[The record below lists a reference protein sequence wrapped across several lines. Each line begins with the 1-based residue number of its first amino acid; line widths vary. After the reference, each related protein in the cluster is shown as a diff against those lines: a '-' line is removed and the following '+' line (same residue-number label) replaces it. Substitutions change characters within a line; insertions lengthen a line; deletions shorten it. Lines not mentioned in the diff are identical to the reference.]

1 MKQILKFLSYF
12 IGGLAIGV
20 LIVII
25 CIAFFTDVTLAEL
38 YDKLSVIGIL
48 SIIISCIGSIAALFI
63 AIFAQIL
70 LHESGHLIMGLLAKF
85 KFVSFRVA
93 NLTLL
98 KENGK
103 YKIKKFF
110 IAGTGG
116 QCLLSPPNEA
126 PSQSAVSWYLAGG
139 SLINVVTAIA
149 CFILWLKVDMPFFFN
164 LLAMYMWV
172 IGLLFA
178 LLNGLPLRIGGIT
191 NDGYNIVLMRKDASC
206 KQELMSQLYINA
218 ANQQGIRPRD
228 MPDAWFAY
236 QNITDYKNVFLVTS
250 QLTYAS
256 RLIDKKEYEAA
267 YTILN
272 EMHNHANEIIKL
284 LNHEIDCEL
293 LFLEHHYRKD
303 NTRANNLYTDELK
316 KYVAQAAKTMS
327 SKQRILCSMAYYV
340 DNNHDTAID
349 IYNKVLSNK
358 QNYLMLGEVEYDLDL
373 MKEVV
378 EQESVASNQ

>member
-12 IGGLAIGV
+12 IGGLTIGV

-25 CIAFFTDVTLAEL
+25 CVAFFTDIPLAEL
-38 YDKLSVIGIL
+38 YDKLSGIGIL
-48 SIIISCIGSIAALFI
+48 SIIISCIGSIAALFV

-116 QCLLSPPNEA
+116 QCLLSPPSET

-139 SLINVVTAIA
+139 SLINIVTAII

-164 LLAMYMWV
+164 LLTMYMWV

-191 NDGYNIVLMRKDASC
+191 NDGYNIMLMRKDASC

-228 MPDAWFAY
+228 MPDEWFAY
-236 QNITDYKNVFLVTS
+236 QNITDYKNIFLVTS

-293 LFLEHHYRKD
+293 LFLELHYRKD

-316 KYVAQAAKTMS
+316 KYVEQAAKTMS

-378 EQESVASNQ
+378 EQESFASNQ

>member
-12 IGGLAIGV
+12 IGGLTIGV

-25 CIAFFTDVTLAEL
+25 CVAFFTDIPLAEL
-38 YDKLSVIGIL
+38 YDKLSGIGIL

-116 QCLLSPPNEA
+116 QCLLSPPSET

-139 SLINVVTAIA
+139 SLINIVTAII

-164 LLAMYMWV
+164 LLTMYMWV

-178 LLNGLPLRIGGIT
+178 FLNGLPLRIGGIT
-191 NDGYNIVLMRKDASC
+191 NDGYNIMLMRKDASC

-228 MPDAWFAY
+228 MPDEWFVY
-236 QNITDYKNVFLVTS
+236 QNITDYKNIFLVTS

-293 LFLEHHYRKD
+293 LFLELHYRKD

-316 KYVAQAAKTMS
+316 KYVEQAAKTMS

>member
-12 IGGLAIGV
+12 IGGLTIGV

-25 CIAFFTDVTLAEL
+25 CVAFFTDIPLAEL
-38 YDKLSVIGIL
+38 YDKLSGIGIL

-70 LHESGHLIMGLLAKF
+70 LHEAGHLIMGLLAKF

-116 QCLLSPPNEA
+116 QCLLSPPSET

-139 SLINVVTAIA
+139 SLINIVTAII

-164 LLAMYMWV
+164 LLTMYMWV

-272 EMHNHANEIIKL
+272 EMHNHSNDIIKL

-293 LFLEHHYRKD
+293 LFLELHYRKD

-316 KYVAQAAKTMS
+316 KYVEQAAKTMS

>member
-38 YDKLSVIGIL
+38 YDKLSGIGIL

-116 QCLLSPPNEA
+116 QWLLSPPSET
-126 PSQSAVSWYLAGG
+126 PSQSADSWYLAGG
-139 SLINVVTAIA
+139 SLINIVTDII

-164 LLAMYMWV
+164 LLTMYMWV

-191 NDGYNIVLMRKDASC
+191 NDGYNIMLMRKDASC

-228 MPDAWFAY
+228 MPDEWFAY
-236 QNITDYKNVFLVTS
+236 QNITDYKNIFLVTS

-284 LNHEIDCEL
+284 LSHEIDCEL
-293 LFLEHHYRKD
+293 LFLELHYRKD

-316 KYVAQAAKTMS
+316 KYVEQAAKTMS

-373 MKEVV
+373 DRKCVV
-378 EQESVASNQ
+378 

>member
-12 IGGLAIGV
+12 IGGLTIGV

-25 CIAFFTDVTLAEL
+25 CVAFFTDIPLAEL
-38 YDKLSVIGIL
+38 YDKLSGIGIL

-116 QCLLSPPNEA
+116 QCLLSPPSET

-139 SLINVVTAIA
+139 SLINIVTAII

-164 LLAMYMWV
+164 LLTMYMWV

-178 LLNGLPLRIGGIT
+178 FLNGLPLRIGGIT
-191 NDGYNIVLMRKDASC
+191 NDGYNIMLMRKDASC

-228 MPDAWFAY
+228 MPDEWFVY
-236 QNITDYKNVFLVTS
+236 QNITDYKNIFLVTS

-293 LFLEHHYRKD
+293 LFLELHYRKD

-316 KYVAQAAKTMS
+316 KYVEQAAKTMS

-378 EQESVASNQ
+378 EQESFASNQ

>member
-12 IGGLAIGV
+12 IGGLTIGV

-25 CIAFFTDVTLAEL
+25 CVAFFTDIPLAEL
-38 YDKLSVIGIL
+38 YDKLSGIGIL

-116 QCLLSPPNEA
+116 QCLLSPPSET

-139 SLINVVTAIA
+139 SLINIVTAII

-164 LLAMYMWV
+164 LLTMYMWV

-191 NDGYNIVLMRKDASC
+191 NDGYNIMLMRKDASC

-228 MPDAWFAY
+228 MPDEWFAY
-236 QNITDYKNVFLVTS
+236 QNITDYKNIFLVTS

-293 LFLEHHYRKD
+293 LFLELHYRKD

-316 KYVAQAAKTMS
+316 KYVEQAAKTMS

>member
-12 IGGLAIGV
+12 IGGLTIGV

-25 CIAFFTDVTLAEL
+25 CVAFFTDIPLAEL
-38 YDKLSVIGIL
+38 YDKLSGIGIL

-116 QCLLSPPNEA
+116 QCLLSPPSET

-139 SLINVVTAIA
+139 SLINIVTAII

-164 LLAMYMWV
+164 LLTMYMWV

-293 LFLEHHYRKD
+293 LFLELHYRKD

-316 KYVAQAAKTMS
+316 KYVEQAAKTMS

-378 EQESVASNQ
+378 EQESFASNQ

>member
-12 IGGLAIGV
+12 IGGLTIGV

-25 CIAFFTDVTLAEL
+25 CVAFFTDIPLAEL
-38 YDKLSVIGIL
+38 YDKLSGIGIL

-116 QCLLSPPNEA
+116 QCLLSPPSET

-139 SLINVVTAIA
+139 SLINIVTAII

-164 LLAMYMWV
+164 LLTMYMWV

-191 NDGYNIVLMRKDASC
+191 NDGYNIMLMRKDASC

-293 LFLEHHYRKD
+293 LFLELHYRKD

-316 KYVAQAAKTMS
+316 KYVEQAAKTMS

>member
-12 IGGLAIGV
+12 IGGLTIGV

-25 CIAFFTDVTLAEL
+25 CVAFFTDIPLAEL
-38 YDKLSVIGIL
+38 YDKLSGIGIL

-116 QCLLSPPNEA
+116 QCLLSPPSET

-139 SLINVVTAIA
+139 SLINIVTAII

-164 LLAMYMWV
+164 LLTMYMWV

-228 MPDAWFAY
+228 MPDEWFAY
-236 QNITDYKNVFLVTS
+236 QNITDYKNIFLVTS

-293 LFLEHHYRKD
+293 LFLELHYRKD

-316 KYVAQAAKTMS
+316 KYVEQAAKTMS

-378 EQESVASNQ
+378 EQESFASNQ

>member
-12 IGGLAIGV
+12 IGGLTIGV

-25 CIAFFTDVTLAEL
+25 CVAFFTDIPLAEL
-38 YDKLSVIGIL
+38 YDKLSGIGIL

-116 QCLLSPPNEA
+116 QCLLSPPSET

-139 SLINVVTAIA
+139 SLINIVTAII

-164 LLAMYMWV
+164 LLTMYMWV

-178 LLNGLPLRIGGIT
+178 FLNGLPLRIGGIT
-191 NDGYNIVLMRKDASC
+191 NDGYNIMLMRKDASC

-228 MPDAWFAY
+228 MPDEWFAY
-236 QNITDYKNVFLVTS
+236 QNITDYKNIFLVTS

-293 LFLEHHYRKD
+293 LFLELHYRKD

-316 KYVAQAAKTMS
+316 KYVEQAAKTMS